1 MSKTTALR
9 RESLT
14 IRIKPAE
21 RSLLDR
27 AAKIANKTRTDFVLD
42 AARKAAEET
51 LMERTYLTMAPDAF
65 REFARLLDEPP
76 KPNPS
81 LVKSLTKRTPWA

>member
-1 MSKTTALR
+1 MPKSTTLR
-9 RESLT
+9 SESLT

-51 LMERTYLTMAPDAF
+51 LLERTYFTMAPDAF
-65 REFARLLDEPP
+65 REFVRLLDEPP
-76 KPNPS
+76 KPNPN
-81 LVKSLTKRTPWA
+81 LVKSLTARAPWD